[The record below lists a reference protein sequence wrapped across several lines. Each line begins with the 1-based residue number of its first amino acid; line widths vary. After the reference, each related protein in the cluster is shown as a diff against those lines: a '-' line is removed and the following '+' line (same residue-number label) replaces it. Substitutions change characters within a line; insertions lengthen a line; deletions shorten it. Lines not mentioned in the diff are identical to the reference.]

1 MLKLL
6 ACLFMLIDHI
16 GYYWQPWLPDG
27 LASSMRI
34 VGRLAFPVFAF
45 GIAHGYLRTR
55 NPLIYF
61 IRMSVFAIITEFLL
75 RTTYAWAGLL
85 WSGSNVLV
93 TFALAI
99 VMISGW
105 RLASRSSLDVIGGLR
120 PLPSGNHAR
129 DDNPHFHVRLS
140 PGGIEM
146 DRRIAL
152 PLGILFILLPMLL
165 AIWLRPD
172 YGLYGL
178 VTVLVFYI
186 VREQTAPERLY
197 RRSLQAFIVVNAV
210 FLPYRIFIEQV
221 PVDWAILQTFSIAAV
236 LICEQIQDSRPP
248 RRWTKYL
255 FYLFY
260 PLHIILLIVIRQSS

>member
-178 VTVLVFYI
+178 VTF
-186 VREQTAPERLY
+186 
-197 RRSLQAFIVVNAV
+197 
-210 FLPYRIFIEQV
+210 
-221 PVDWAILQTFSIAAV
+221 
-236 LICEQIQDSRPP
+236 
-248 RRWTKYL
+248 
-255 FYLFY
+255 
-260 PLHIILLIVIRQSS
+260 

>member
-27 LASSMRI
+27 LAAAMRI
-34 VGRLAFPVFAF
+34 IGRLAFPIFAF
-45 GIAHGYLRTR
+45 GVAHGYLRTR

-61 IRMSVFAIITEFLL
+61 IRMSVFAVITEALL
-75 RTTYAWAGLL
+75 RFTYVRAGLL

-105 RLASRSSLDVIGGLR
+105 RLATRASLDLIGGLR
-120 PLPSGNHAR
+120 PITTGSDPSSPDPR
-129 DDNPHFHVRLS
+129 YHVRLS
-140 PGGIEM
+140 PGGIELN
-146 DRRIAL
+146 RRIAL

-165 AIWLRPD
+165 ALWLRPD

-178 VTVLVFYI
+178 VTVLIFFI
-186 VREQTAPERLY
+186 VRERAEPERLY
-197 RRSLQAFIVVNAV
+197 QRSLQAFIIVNTI
-210 FLPYRIFIEQV
+210 FLPYRIFVEQV
-221 PVDWAILQTFSIAAV
+221 PADWAILQTFSIAAI
-236 LICEQIQDSRPP
+236 LICEQVRDNRPP
-248 RRWTKYL
+248 ARWTKYL

-260 PLHIILLIVIRQSS
+260 PLHIIILIIMRQLF